1 MNVSVAENVC
11 WGVVRSGTYVHD
23 GDGLLARRTEVL
35 DHVLDQ
41 HGSLGDLTPCDE
53 ESVQCTARK
62 WLGVED
68 IPVKLST
75 PHWIYALTARHLTV
89 ELEDGE
95 LAEELDGLA
104 GCQGCCSRQPALALC
119 DEESVQC
126 EVQKWL
132 GVEDIPVKLSTPRW
146 IYALTVRHPTLDI
159 GLTLL
164 IGGDALAVGN
174 DLHAELVVLDNT
186 LDSAQVHP
194 DVVGV
199 EVLELLDGL
208 ELVHMLLG
216 DLGDLEEA
224 GLRRRGGGGGRG

>member
-1 MNVSVAENVC
+1 M
-11 WGVVRSGTYVHD
+11 
-23 GDGLLARRTEVL
+23 
-35 DHVLDQ
+35 
-41 HGSLGDLTPCDE
+41 
-53 ESVQCTARK
+53 
-62 WLGVED
+62 
-68 IPVKLST
+68 
-75 PHWIYALTARHLTV
+75 
-89 ELEDGE
+89 
-95 LAEELDGLA
+95 
-104 GCQGCCSRQPALALC
+104 
-119 DEESVQC
+119 
-126 EVQKWL
+126 QKWL

-174 DLHAELVVLDNT
+174 DLHAELVVLNNT

-208 ELVHMLLG
+208 ELVDVLLG

-224 GLRRRGGGGGRG
+224 GLRRRGGGGRG